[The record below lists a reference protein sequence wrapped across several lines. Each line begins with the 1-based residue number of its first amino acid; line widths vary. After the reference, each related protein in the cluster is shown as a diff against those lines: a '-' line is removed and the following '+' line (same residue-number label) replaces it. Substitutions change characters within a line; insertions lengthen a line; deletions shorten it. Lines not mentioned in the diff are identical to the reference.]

1 MRKAI
6 TTAALLLLCAAASA
20 ADQVKSTKSAI
31 RGTGAYG
38 AAGCGLGSMAFGAQE
53 GAVQILA
60 ATTNGLFGTQT
71 FGITTGTSNCGS
83 GAMALD
89 GTKIFIEGNKEALAK
104 DIARGS
110 GETVLTLS
118 YVAQCKDAGAVA
130 TALQQSFAVIFPA
143 ADAPTPAVR
152 DTIIHLLRSD
162 ASLGCRLG

>member
-6 TTAALLLLCAAASA
+6 TTAALLLLAASA
-20 ADQVKSTKSAI
+20 GAAEKTTKDAI
-31 RGTGAYG
+31 KGSGTYG
-38 AAGCGLGSMAFGAQE
+38 TAGCGLGSMVFGAQE
-53 GAVQILA
+53 VLVQIFA

-83 GAMALD
+83 GSFALD

-110 GETVLTLS
+110 GEAVLTLS
-118 YVAQCKDAGAVA
+118 YVAQCADASAVA

-143 ADAPTPAVR
+143 ADASTPAVR
-152 DTIIHLLRSD
+152 DTIIQVLRSD